1 MVSIVLPCYN
11 CQSYIDQAIDSVFQQ
26 TYADWEL
33 VIVDDGSTDQSL
45 DIIRQY
51 AESESRIRVFTQE
64 NRGVSKARNLALEN
78 ARGEYI
84 AFLDA
89 DDWLPPDSL
98 RSRIR
103 KFTESPA
110 TTFVDGR
117 VDVYNEAG
125 NVLQRSWAP
134 AFRGNPHHKLMR
146 LSPACFFGLTWMI
159 RLKPGQSFRFD
170 ERLKHG
176 EDLLA
181 YVELSQHG
189 GAYDYVEDTVYCYRN
204 RAGSAMKNADGLA
217 EGYQALRK
225 IFAASHEFGATD
237 RLIFEYKI
245 RRIMF
250 LTYIR
255 SGNIAKALRYLIR

>member
-117 VDVYNEAG
+117 VDVYNESGTAIE
-125 NVLQRSWAP
+125 RSWTP
-134 AFRGNPHHKLMR
+134 AFRGDPYHQLLR
-146 LSPACFFGLTWMI
+146 LSSRCFFGPNWMI
-159 RLKPGQSFRFD
+159 RLKPGQTCRFN
-170 ERLKHG
+170 ENIKHG
-176 EDLLA
+176 EDLLFYA
-181 YVELSQHG
+181 ELSREG
-189 GAYDYVEDTVYCYRN
+189 GSYDYANETVYCYRN
-204 RAGSAMKNADGLA
+204 R
-217 EGYQALRK
+217 
-225 IFAASHEFGATD
+225 
-237 RLIFEYKI
+237 
-245 RRIMF
+245 
-250 LTYIR
+250 
-255 SGNIAKALRYLIR
+255 SG